1 MPCLVLVLGAGVWLC
16 RARRNLRYSTTHL
29 HCTKAET
36 GGQIL
41 RDLSVGTHRE
51 GPSHG
56 ATSLLES
63 LYLP

>member
-16 RARRNLRYSTTHL
+16 RAGRNLRYSTTQL

-36 GGQIL
+36 GGQIR
-41 RDLSVGTHRE
+41 RDLAVGAHRG

-63 LYLP
+63 LNLP